1 MMALPIF
8 QLGSN
13 IWTGAW
19 VSKLRGRVEIFVAL
33 IIQIFLCNPCVHLF
47 LVHAILHHSHSQS
60 CQIISPNES
69 SNIFQNMFSGIVT
82 IMLCCFG
89 QLSMKKAQGLLL
101 MSLVVT
107 VVNLINLLVLEVGEW
122 RGFLSQADEE
132 YISQYGLNYLM
143 KAAYICTTLSTI
155 VAMVASFLGSQHT
168 FCFLQLRAEEES
180 ARKISGDTGLVDTG
194 DKRHRHDDDG
204 LNLKT
209 PGPKPHPS
217 WVYRYNMSTEERIGV
232 QRSLSLLQ
240 HTRQTGKPGAG
251 SYQRLDLMPPLPRDL
266 SPPATVVHH
275 PPQISTISD
284 KVESG
289 MRHAIIRRHN
299 SMYTASTRTPH
310 NPYQPPYKLHDV
322 SGASEVRPIVT
333 LQRSKTSV
341 TPSSGPFYRTSNL
354 HNVTR

>member
-1 MMALPIF
+1 
-8 QLGSN
+8 
-13 IWTGAW
+13 
-19 VSKLRGRVEIFVAL
+19 
-33 IIQIFLCNPCVHLF
+33 
-47 LVHAILHHSHSQS
+47 
-60 CQIISPNES
+60 
-69 SNIFQNMFSGIVT
+69 MFSGIVT

-132 YISQYGLNYLM
+132 YISQFGLNYLM
-143 KAAYICTTLSTI
+143 KSAYICTTLSTI

-180 ARKISGDTGLVDTG
+180 ARKISGGDVGRDTG
-194 DKRHRHDDDG
+194 DYSKEVIRRHDDDG

-217 WVYRYNMSTEERIGV
+217 WVYRYNLTTEERIGV
-232 QRSLSLLQ
+232 QRSMSLLQ
-240 HTRQTGKPGAG
+240 HTGRAAKPGA
-251 SYQRLDLMPPLPRDL
+251 SASFQRLDLLGPLPGL
-266 SPPATVVHH
+266 PPPPSELGPAHH
-275 PPQISTISD
+275 GAAPISTISD
-284 KVESG
+284 KVDMVGAG

-299 SMYTASTRTPH
+299 SMYTASTRAMGPG
-310 NPYQPPYKLHDV
+310 PFQAPYKLHDV

-341 TPSSGPFYRTSNL
+341 TPSSGPYYRSAAL
-354 HNVTR
+354 QSVAR

>member
-1 MMALPIF
+1 
-8 QLGSN
+8 
-13 IWTGAW
+13 
-19 VSKLRGRVEIFVAL
+19 
-33 IIQIFLCNPCVHLF
+33 
-47 LVHAILHHSHSQS
+47 
-60 CQIISPNES
+60 
-69 SNIFQNMFSGIVT
+69 MFSGIVT

-132 YISQYGLNYLM
+132 YINQYGLNYLM
-143 KAAYICTTLSTI
+143 KSAYICTTLSTI

-180 ARKISGDTGLVDTG
+180 ARKISGDRDTG
-194 DKRHRHDDDG
+194 DYGAKEMSHRQRQELDQDG

-217 WVYRYNMSTEERIGV
+217 WVYRYNMTTEERIGV
-232 QRSLSLLQ
+232 QRSMSLLQ
-240 HTRQTGKPGAG
+240 HSRQAG
-251 SYQRLDLMPPLPRDL
+251 QAPAPKRMELMAPMHRDL
-266 SPPATVVHH
+266 SPPSQ
-275 PPQISTISD
+275 PPPHAQISTISD
-284 KVESG
+284 KVDIGAG

-299 SMYTASTRTPH
+299 SMYTASTRTPI
-310 NPYQPPYKLHDV
+310 NPFQPPYKLHDV

-341 TPSSGPFYRTSNL
+341 TPAAGAYYRSANL